1 MRYSEALAFL
11 DGLVNYE
18 KLAKPRDQFKL
29 DDIRRLLGLA
39 GNPQDRLKRVV
50 LVAGTKGKGSTCYL
64 IESALRACGLRTGL
78 FVSPHV
84 LDVRERIQLN
94 GRLITP
100 EAFARLVERF
110 APLVRRQPVSYFEL
124 TAALALEAFRR
135 ARVDCA
141 VVEVG
146 LGGRLDAT
154 NLTNPDISVITLI
167 GLDHIKVLGGTPSKI
182 AREKAGIIRPKR
194 PAVIGRQAYPEA
206 LETLLKEAGRVGA
219 MPVEAVSAVSVDRV
233 RQGAWGVRFGWRGS
247 LGSGTVAL
255 PLWGGHQVEN
265 CRTALAVL
273 GLLARTDPRI
283 TAARVRRGL
292 ASVRIPARCEVVAR
306 SPLVVVDS
314 CHNPES
320 GAALAEAIRCHIG
333 RKVTLVYGSLRG
345 KLVGPTVRPLA
356 PWVGRAVLVAPSSP
370 RAMPLPRLK
379 STFTRLGIPHDSAPD
394 AASALSL
401 ARRIADKGPVVVAGS
416 FYLAGE
422 ALAALGRRPG

>member
-18 KLAKPRDQFKL
+18 KLAKPRDRFKL
-29 DDIRRLLGLA
+29 DDIRGLLGLA
-39 GNPQDRLKRVV
+39 GNPQERLRRVV

-84 LDVRERIQLN
+84 LDVRERIQVN
-94 GRLITP
+94 GRPIARP
-100 EAFARLVERF
+100 AFARLVERF
-110 APLVRRQPVSYFEL
+110 VPLVRRQPVSYFEL

-154 NLTNPDISVITLI
+154 NLTNPDISAITLI
-167 GLDHIKVLGGTPSKI
+167 GLDHLKVLGGTPRRI
-182 AREKAGIIRPKR
+182 AREKAGIMRLGRPV
-194 PAVIGRQAYPEA
+194 VISRQVHPEA
-206 LETLLKEAGRVGA
+206 LETLLDEAGRYGA
-219 MPVEAVSAVSVDRV
+219 GPVESVCAVSVDRV
-233 RQGAWGVRFGWRGS
+233 TPNRAGTRLRWRGQ
-247 LGSGTVAL
+247 LGTGSVSL
-255 PLWGGHQVEN
+255 PLWGAHQVEN

-292 ASVRIPARCEVVAR
+292 EGVRIPARCEVVSR
-306 SPLVVVDS
+306 NPLLVVDS

-356 PWVGRAVLVAPSSP
+356 PWVSRAVLVAPASP

-394 AASALSL
+394 AASALAL
-401 ARRIADKGPVVVAGS
+401 ARRIAGRGPVVVAGS

-422 ALAALGRRPG
+422 ALTALGRSLA